1 MGYLLGYDVGS
12 SAVKAALVDIES
24 GSPVAAAVSPA
35 DELPIQAPRPGWAEQ
50 DPGLWW
56 THIVSATHELA
67 ADQPAA
73 LREVKAIGLS
83 YQMHGLVLVD
93 RALRVLRPA
102 ILWCDSRA
110 VEIGHQA
117 FRELGAAACMRRL
130 LNSPGNF
137 TASRLKWVRDKEP
150 DVFARVHR
158 ALLPGDYVALRMT
171 GETAT
176 TPTGLSEGI
185 LWDYAEGGLAQMVLS
200 HYGIPASYIPP
211 RVPVFSV
218 QGLLRPDAAAE
229 LGIPARIPLGYRG
242 GDQPNN
248 ALALNVLEPGEMAA
262 TAGTSAVIFAV
273 SDTPRP
279 DTQMRVNTFL
289 HVNHQRRRPRYGTL
303 LCINGAGSLY
313 RWLRHTVMA
322 PGTDYAGM
330 NRMAASA
337 PIGADGLSMLPFG
350 NGAERL
356 LQDRVTGGALQALDF
371 NRHTRAHLLRAAQE
385 GIVFAVHHGLGAM
398 RSLGL
403 ESRVTR
409 AAAAN
414 LFLSPLFCSAFATLT
429 DTRLEL
435 YDTNGAQGAAR
446 AAGLGAGMY
455 RDTAEALRSLQ
466 PVRVIEPEAGAFPEY
481 REAYERWCSA
491 FDVQDLVL

>member
-1 MGYLLGYDVGS
+1 MGYLLGYDIGS
-12 SAVKAALVDIES
+12 SAVKAALVEIES

-56 THIVSATHELA
+56 THVVTATHELA

-110 VEIGHQA
+110 AEIGHQA

-137 TASRLKWVRDKEP
+137 TASRLKWVKDNEP
-150 DVFARVHR
+150 DAFARVHR
-158 ALLPGDYVALRMT
+158 ALLPGDYVAMRMT
-171 GETAT
+171 GETVT

-185 LWDYAEGGLAQMVLS
+185 LWDYTEGDLAQMVLS

-218 QGLLRPDAAAE
+218 QGLLRPAAAAE
-229 LGIPARIPLGYRG
+229 LGVPAHVPLAYRS

-262 TAGTSAVIFAV
+262 TAGTSAVVFAV
-273 SDTPRP
+273 SDTPSP

-289 HVNHQRRRPRYGTL
+289 HVNHERRRPRYGTL

-313 RWLRHTVMA
+313 RWLRHAIMA
-322 PGTDYAGM
+322 PGTDYADM
-330 NRMAASA
+330 NRVAAGA
-337 PIGADGLSMLPFG
+337 PIGADGLTMLPFG

-385 GIVFAVHHGLGAM
+385 GIVFALHHGLRAM
-398 RSLGL
+398 GDLGL
-403 ESRVTR
+403 QSRVTR
-409 AAAAN
+409 APAAN
-414 LFLSPLFCSAFATLT
+414 LFLSPLFRSAFATLT
-429 DTRLEL
+429 NTRLEL

-455 RDTAEALRSLQ
+455 RDTAEALRSLE
-466 PVRVIEPEAGAFPEY
+466 PLCVIEPEADVFPAY

-491 FDVQDLVL
+491 FGV